1 METRRMRT
9 IGRAA
14 ARKRRRA
21 RERRRR
27 RRLGV
32 VVTTLAVGWLAG
44 CDGDGAEARTG
55 PDELPPEVSLLS
67 VSGDGQCAAPGSEL
81 GEPFVVAAM
90 DASVDAPPDRPVSGV
105 TVTWLVL
112 RGDGVL
118 SSGSTV
124 TDDQGLASVTYRL
137 GSSAGTNVV
146 GATTG
151 PHLRPEP
158 FFARGVADEVVY
170 RRESASHT
178 GVRHSS
184 YVLHQDGTFELQND
198 VHRNGEG
205 WVTRAYAGSYAREDS
220 SVTFDFD
227 NGRWAATGVLD
238 GTRLTVEYNAYAA
251 LSDMEGGVYV
261 LCRSDRA
268 VEPG

>member
-9 IGRAA
+9 IGRSA

-21 RERRRR
+21 RERLRR

-32 VVTTLAVGWLAG
+32 VVTALAVAWLAG
-44 CDGDGAEARTG
+44 CDGTGAQVQTG
-55 PDELPPEVSLLS
+55 PEEAAPQVSLLS
-67 VSGDGQCAAPGSEL
+67 VSGDDQCAAPGSEL

-124 TDDQGLASVTYRL
+124 TDDQGLASVRYRL

-151 PHLRPEP
+151 RNLRPMP
-158 FFARGVADEVVY
+158 FFARGVADELVY
-170 RRESASHT
+170 QRESADHS

-184 YVLHQDGTFELQND
+184 YVLHPDGTFELQNESYERED
-198 VHRNGEG
+198 
-205 WVTRAYAGSYAREDS
+205 WITRAYAGSYAREDS
-220 SVTFDFD
+220 SITFDFD

-238 GTRLTVEYNAYAA
+238 GTRLTVAYNAYAA
-251 LSDMEGGVYV
+251 LSDLEGGVYV
-261 LCRSDRA
+261 LCRSDRT